1 MFELLINIEQFF
13 FFEISTSHKAIE
25 SQIIVLII
33 NKNKMFVFL
42 LTKGNVFET
51 SLIFCSED
59 SEWKS
64 KPHQDRWQLRG
75 FSEFLVLMIF

>member
-13 FFEISTSHKAIE
+13 FFEISISHKANE
-25 SQIIVLII
+25 NQMIVLSI
-33 NKNKMFVFL
+33 NKNKIFVFVL
-42 LTKGNVFET
+42 MEGNVFET
-51 SLIFCSED
+51 SLIFCSKD